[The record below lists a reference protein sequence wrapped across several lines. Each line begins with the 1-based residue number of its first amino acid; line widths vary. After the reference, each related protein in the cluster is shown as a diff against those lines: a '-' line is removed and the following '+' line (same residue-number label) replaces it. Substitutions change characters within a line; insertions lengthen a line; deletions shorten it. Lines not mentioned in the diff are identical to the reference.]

1 MIRRSGDSRRTFS
14 LINSISVYSDSGG
27 IVQLECVSDQVLG
40 LCVFIHLLHWT
51 LFYHDK
57 YIPTSPNCFS
67 IAFDSTTTN
76 MITQFFF
83 LLYLSFMISVSTD
96 KMYTQKVSPSFSHI
110 HLSRCDADEEKKSR
124 TSNTNELIVTWIAFE
139 IQYYIFLN
147 GIATSHLIKTEDQRY
162 VNIVYNSSSN
172 CLNSF
177 KILLNCFAQQIPGYL
192 RIIAAS
198 IWNGNYIL
206 KGQSNKHPYFQWK
219 IYHNGIHTRTHWISC
234 WNRQSY
240 RKRFLCFFFLHIFL
254 FCSSCSILGRA
265 CFQHVTGVMAN
276 KNSLWYKS
284 GGICVWEYRTVY
296 ELNGSF
302 CSA

>member
-110 HLSRCDADEEKKSR
+110 HLSRCDADEEKKIK
-124 TSNTNELIVTWIAFE
+124 NK
-139 IQYYIFLN
+139 QYKW
-147 GIATSHLIKTEDQRY
+147 AHSHM
-162 VNIVYNSSSN
+162 N
-172 CLNSF
+172 CLWNS
-177 KILLNCFAQQIPGYL
+177 ILYF
-192 RIIAAS
+192 S
-198 IWNGNYIL
+198 KWN
-206 KGQSNKHPYFQWK
+206 SNK
-219 IYHNGIHTRTHWISC
+219 
-234 WNRQSY
+234 
-240 RKRFLCFFFLHIFL
+240 
-254 FCSSCSILGRA
+254 
-265 CFQHVTGVMAN
+265 
-276 KNSLWYKS
+276 
-284 GGICVWEYRTVY
+284 
-296 ELNGSF
+296 SF
-302 CSA
+302 NQDRRSKMCKHCLQLEQQLLEFI